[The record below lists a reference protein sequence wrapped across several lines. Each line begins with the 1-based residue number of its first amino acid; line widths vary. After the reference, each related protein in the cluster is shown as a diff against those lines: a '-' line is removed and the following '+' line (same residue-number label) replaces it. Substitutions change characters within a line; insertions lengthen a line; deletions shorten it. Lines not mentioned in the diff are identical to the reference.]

1 MPDLQ
6 ARDAGVAIP
15 AQVCYVAQVM
25 KAPTYTDPMAAPLW
39 VLSRQL
45 SSGYLYKHI
54 RVQGGAYGGM
64 CQYDPMN
71 GLFAFLS
78 YRDPHLLLTLDVYRR
93 AVDKMINERITV
105 EDLEKAVIGAI
116 GALDRPMDPAGR
128 GFTAL
133 IRAFAGLTDADRQAF
148 RDGVLTVTSEQLQ
161 ETAARYFLPAAV
173 SAVVAVYAAEERL
186 IRANETLPSKLT
198 IERLP

>member
-1 MPDLQ
+1 
-6 ARDAGVAIP
+6 
-15 AQVCYVAQVM
+15 
-25 KAPTYTDPMAAPLW
+25 
-39 VLSRQL
+39 
-45 SSGYLYKHI
+45 
-54 RVQGGAYGGM
+54 
-64 CQYDPMN
+64 
-71 GLFAFLS
+71 
-78 YRDPHLLLTLDVYRR
+78 
-93 AVDKMINERITV
+93 
-105 EDLEKAVIGAI
+105 
-116 GALDRPMDPAGR
+116 MDPAGR

-133 IRAFAGLTDADRQAF
+133 IRTFAGLTDADRQAF

>member
-1 MPDLQ
+1 
-6 ARDAGVAIP
+6 
-15 AQVCYVAQVM
+15 M
-25 KAPTYTDPMAAPLW
+25 KAPTYMDPLAAPLW

-78 YRDPHLLLTLDVYRR
+78 YRDPHLLETLDVYRV
-93 AVDKMINERITV
+93 AVDVMINESISA
-105 EDLEKAVIGAI
+105 EELEKAVIGAI

-133 IRAFAGLTDADRQAF
+133 IRAFAGLSDADRQAF
-148 RDGVLTVTSEQLQ
+148 RDSVLSVTSKQLQ
-161 ETAARYFLPAAV
+161 ETATRYFLPAAA

-186 IRANETLPSKLT
+186 IQANETLAPKLT
-198 IERLP
+198 IGKLP